1 MARRR
6 VRRAVFEHPVRC
18 RERSLDSQ
26 ALLSCFVSA
35 SCVVTQTT
43 GGLISGMLLFLVAA
57 GLSLIF
63 GTLKVVNFMHGSLYM
78 LGAYFA
84 YTVYQVS
91 GSYALAVLAAALGVG
106 LFALLFER
114 LFMSRVYGSD
124 VLLQLLVCY
133 GFILILDDAVKII
146 WGAEFLSMGMPPAFQ
161 RPPLLLAGGVL
172 PVFYLFLIF
181 VALLVAVALGYF
193 ISRTR
198 AGKIV
203 RAAAVN
209 PTMTSA
215 LGINT
220 ALVFGGVFALGGLL
234 AGLAGALA
242 VPVRSLVAG
251 MGFSILIESF
261 IVTVIGGMGSVAG
274 ALVGA
279 LLIGLVRSFGTI
291 GFPLF
296 TEGVMFLFMVLVL
309 ILKPSGLFG
318 KEA

>member
-1 MARRR
+1 MI
-6 VRRAVFEHPVRC
+6 
-18 RERSLDSQ
+18 
-26 ALLSCFVSA
+26 
-35 SCVVTQTT
+35 TQTT

-84 YTVYQVS
+84 YTLYTAT
-91 GSYALAVLAAALGVG
+91 GNFTIAVVGAALGVG
-106 LFALLFER
+106 LFGLVFER
-114 LFMSRVYGSD
+114 LFMSRVYNTD
-124 VLLQLLVCY
+124 VLMQLLVCY

-146 WGAEFLSMGMPPAFQ
+146 WGAEFLSMGMPAAFQ
-161 RPPLLLAGGVL
+161 RPPIMIAGGIL
-172 PVFYLFLIF
+172 PVYYLFLIGVTLG
-181 VALLVAVALGYF
+181 VALLLGLLLT
-193 ISRTR
+193 RTR

-234 AGLAGALA
+234 AGLSGALA
-242 VPVRSLVAG
+242 APVRSMVAG

-261 IVTVIGGMGSVAG
+261 IVTVIGGMGSIGG

-296 TEGVMFLFMVLVL
+296 TEGVMFLFMTLVL
-309 ILKPSGLFG
+309 ITKPSGLFG
-318 KEA
+318 KEH

>member
-1 MARRR
+1 MD
-6 VRRAVFEHPVRC
+6 F
-18 RERSLDSQ
+18 Q
-26 ALLSCFVSA
+26 ALLSCFSSA

-84 YTVYQVS
+84 YSLYTAT
-91 GSYALAVLAAALGVG
+91 GSYAIAVVGAALGVG
-106 LFALLFER
+106 LFGLVFER
-114 LFMSRVYGSD
+114 LFMSRVYNTD
-124 VLLQLLVCY
+124 VLMQLLVCY
-133 GFILILDDAVKII
+133 GFILILDDAVKIL
-146 WGAEFLSMGMPPAFQ
+146 WGAEFLSMGMPAAFQ
-161 RPPLLLAGGVL
+161 RPPILLAGGVL
-172 PVFYLFLIF
+172 PVFYLFLIGIT
-181 VALLVAVALGYF
+181 LAVALALGLL
-193 ISRTR
+193 ITKTR

-209 PTMTSA
+209 PSMTSA

-234 AGLAGALA
+234 AGLSGALA
-242 VPVRSLVAG
+242 APVRSMVAG

-261 IVTVIGGMGSVAG
+261 IVTVIGGMGSITG

-296 TEGVMFLFMVLVL
+296 TEGIMFLFMTVVL
-309 ILKPSGLFG
+309 IVKPSGLFG
-318 KEA
+318 KEL

>member
-1 MARRR
+1 MD
-6 VRRAVFEHPVRC
+6 
-18 RERSLDSQ
+18 LQ
-26 ALLSCFVSA
+26 ALLSCLSTT
-35 SCVVTQTT
+35 SCVVTQAT

-84 YTVYQVS
+84 YSIYVAT
-91 GSYALAVLAAALGVG
+91 GSYALAVIGAALGVG
-106 LFALLFER
+106 LFGLIFER
-114 LFMSRVYGSD
+114 LFMSRVYNTD
-124 VLLQLLVCY
+124 VLMQLLVCY

-146 WGAEFLSMGMPPAFQ
+146 WGAEFLSMGMPAAFQ
-161 RPPLLLAGGVL
+161 RPPIMLAGGVL
-172 PVFYLFLIF
+172 PVFYLFLIGIT
-181 VALLVAVALGYF
+181 LAVALALGLF
-193 ISRTR
+193 ITRTR

-234 AGLAGALA
+234 AGLSGALA
-242 VPVRSLVAG
+242 APVRSMVAG

-261 IVTVIGGMGSVAG
+261 IVTVIGGMGSITG

-279 LLIGLVRSFGTI
+279 LLIGLVRSFGGI

-296 TEGVMFLFMVLVL
+296 TEGIMFLFMTGVL
-309 ILKPSGLFG
+309 IVKPSGLFG
-318 KEA
+318 KEL

>member
-1 MARRR
+1 
-6 VRRAVFEHPVRC
+6 
-18 RERSLDSQ
+18 LDPQ
-26 ALLSCFVSA
+26 ALLSCFTSA
-35 SCVVTQTT
+35 SCLVTQTT

-84 YTVYQVS
+84 YTVYSLS
-91 GSYALAVLAAALGVG
+91 GNYGLAVIGAALGVS

-114 LFMSRVYGSD
+114 LLMSRVYGSD

-133 GFILILDDAVKII
+133 GIILILDDVVKIV
-146 WGAEFLSMGMPPAFQ
+146 WGPQFLAMGMPQTFQ
-161 RPPLLLAGGVL
+161 RPPILLAGGVL
-172 PVFYLFLIF
+172 PVFYLFLI
-181 VALLVAVALGYF
+181 AITLLVAGVLAYV
-193 ISRTR
+193 IARTR
-198 AGKIV
+198 IGKIV

-220 ALVFGGVFALGGLL
+220 VVVFGGVFALGGLL

-261 IVTVIGGMGSVAG
+261 IVTVIGGMGSMTG

-279 LLIGLVRSFGTI
+279 LMIGLVRSFGTI

-296 TEGVMFLFMVLVL
+296 TEGLMFLFMTAVL
-309 ILKPSGLFG
+309 IVKPSGLFG
-318 KEA
+318 KES

>member
-1 MARRR
+1 
-6 VRRAVFEHPVRC
+6 
-18 RERSLDSQ
+18 LDLQ
-26 ALLSCFVSA
+26 ALLSCFSAA

-84 YTVYQVS
+84 YSIYVAT
-91 GSYALAVLAAALGVG
+91 GSYALAVIGAALGVG
-106 LFALLFER
+106 LFGLIFER
-114 LFMSRVYGSD
+114 LFMSRVYNTD
-124 VLLQLLVCY
+124 VLMQLLVCY

-146 WGAEFLSMGMPPAFQ
+146 WGAEFLSMGMPAAFQ
-161 RPPLLLAGGVL
+161 RPPILLAGGVL
-172 PVFYLFLIF
+172 PVFYLFLIA
-181 VALLVAVALGYF
+181 VTLAVALALGLL
-193 ISRTR
+193 ISKTR

-234 AGLAGALA
+234 AGLSGALA
-242 VPVRSLVAG
+242 APVRSMVAG

-261 IVTVIGGMGSVAG
+261 IVTVIGGMGSITG

-296 TEGVMFLFMVLVL
+296 TEGIMFLFMTGIL
-309 ILKPSGLFG
+309 IVKPSGLFG
-318 KEA
+318 REL

>member
-1 MARRR
+1 MD
-6 VRRAVFEHPVRC
+6 P
-18 RERSLDSQ
+18 Q
-26 ALLSCFVSA
+26 ALLTCFSTA
-35 SCVVTQTT
+35 SCVITQTT

-84 YTVYQVS
+84 YTLYTAT
-91 GSYALAVLAAALGVG
+91 GSFTIAVIGASLGVG
-106 LFALLFER
+106 LFGLIFER
-114 LFMSRVYGSD
+114 LFMSRVYNTD
-124 VLLQLLVCY
+124 VLMQLLVCY

-146 WGAEFLSMGMPPAFQ
+146 WGAEFLSMGMPAAFQ
-161 RPPLLLAGGVL
+161 RPPILLAGGVL
-172 PVFYLFLIF
+172 PVYYLFLIGVTLG
-181 VALLVAVALGYF
+181 VALLLGVLLTK
-193 ISRTR
+193 TR

-234 AGLAGALA
+234 AGLSGALA
-242 VPVRSLVAG
+242 APVRSMVAG

-261 IVTVIGGMGSVAG
+261 IVTVIGGMGSIGG

-296 TEGVMFLFMVLVL
+296 TEGVMFLFMTLVL
-309 ILKPSGLFG
+309 ITKPSGLFG
-318 KEA
+318 KEQ

>member
-1 MARRR
+1 MD
-6 VRRAVFEHPVRC
+6 F
-18 RERSLDSQ
+18 Q
-26 ALLSCFVSA
+26 ALLNCFSTA

-84 YTVYQVS
+84 YTIFVAS
-91 GSYALAVLAAALGVG
+91 GSYALAVVGAALGVG
-106 LFALLFER
+106 LFGLIFER
-114 LFMSRVYGSD
+114 LFMSRVYNTD
-124 VLLQLLVCY
+124 VLMQLLVCY

-146 WGAEFLSMGMPPAFQ
+146 WGAEFLSMGMPEAFR
-161 RPPLLLAGGVL
+161 RPPIILAGGVL
-172 PVFYLFLIF
+172 PMFYLFLIGIT
-181 VALLVAVALGYF
+181 LLVAVVLGYV
-193 ISRTR
+193 IARTR
-198 AGKIV
+198 IGKIV
-203 RAAAVN
+203 RAAAAN

-220 ALVFGGVFALGGLL
+220 ALVFGGVFALGGFL
-234 AGLAGALA
+234 AGLSGALA
-242 VPVRSLVAG
+242 APVRSMVAG

-261 IVTVIGGMGSVAG
+261 IVTVIGGMGSITG

-279 LLIGLVRSFGTI
+279 LLIGLVRSFGAI

-296 TEGVMFLFMVLVL
+296 TEGIMFLFMTLVLVM
-309 ILKPSGLFG
+309 KPSGLFG
-318 KEA
+318 KEQR

>member
-1 MARRR
+1 
-6 VRRAVFEHPVRC
+6 
-18 RERSLDSQ
+18 LDFQ
-26 ALLSCFVSA
+26 ALLSCFSSA

-84 YTVYQVS
+84 YSLYTAT
-91 GSYALAVLAAALGVG
+91 GSYAVAVVGAALGVG
-106 LFALLFER
+106 LFGLIFER
-114 LFMSRVYGSD
+114 LFMSRVYNTD
-124 VLLQLLVCY
+124 VLMQLLVCY
-133 GFILILDDAVKII
+133 GFILILDDAVKIL
-146 WGAEFLSMGMPPAFQ
+146 WGAEFLSMGMPATFQ
-161 RPPLLLAGGVL
+161 RPPILLAGGVL
-172 PVFYLFLIF
+172 PVFYLFLIGIT
-181 VALLVAVALGYF
+181 LAVALALGLL
-193 ISRTR
+193 ITKTR

-209 PTMTSA
+209 PSMTSA

-234 AGLAGALA
+234 AGLSGALA
-242 VPVRSLVAG
+242 APVRSMVAG

-261 IVTVIGGMGSVAG
+261 IVTVIGGMGSITG

-296 TEGVMFLFMVLVL
+296 TEGIMFLFMTVVL
-309 ILKPSGLFG
+309 IVKPSGLFG
-318 KEA
+318 KEL

>member
-1 MARRR
+1 MD
-6 VRRAVFEHPVRC
+6 F
-18 RERSLDSQ
+18 Q
-26 ALLSCFVSA
+26 ALLNCLSMS

-63 GTLKVVNFMHGSLYM
+63 GTLKVTNFMHGSLYM

-84 YTVYQVS
+84 YTLYNLT
-91 GSYALAVLAAALGVG
+91 GSYAVAVVGAAIGVG
-106 LFALLFER
+106 LFALVFER
-114 LFMSRVYGSD
+114 LFMSRVYNAD
-124 VLLQLLVCY
+124 VLMQLLVCY

-146 WGAEFLSMGMPPAFQ
+146 WGPEFKAMGMPAAFQ
-161 RPPLLLAGGVL
+161 RPPILLAGGVM
-172 PVFYLFLIF
+172 PVFYLFLI
-181 VALLVAVALGYF
+181 VVTLLVAGALGYL
-193 ISRTR
+193 ITKTR
-198 AGKIV
+198 FGKIV

-220 ALVFGGVFALGGLL
+220 ALVYGSVFALGGLL

-261 IVTVIGGMGSVAG
+261 IVTVIGGMGSVPG

-279 LLIGLVRSFGTI
+279 LLIGLVRSFGSI

-296 TEGVMFLFMVLVL
+296 TEGLMFVFMTVIL
-309 ILKPSGLFG
+309 IVKPSGLFG
-318 KEA
+318 RER

>member
-1 MARRR
+1 MD
-6 VRRAVFEHPVRC
+6 F
-18 RERSLDSQ
+18 D
-26 ALLSCFVSA
+26 ALLSCFA
-35 SCVVTQTT
+35 STSCIVTQAT

-63 GTLKVVNFMHGSLYM
+63 GTLKVTNFMHGSLYM

-84 YTVYQVS
+84 YTLYGLS
-91 GSYALAVLAAALGVG
+91 GNYAVAVVGAALGVAV
-106 LFALLFER
+106 FALIFER

-133 GFILILDDAVKII
+133 GFILILDDVVKIV
-146 WGAEFLSMGMPPAFQ
+146 WGAEFLAMGMPETFQ
-161 RPPLLLAGGVL
+161 RPPLIVAGGVL
-172 PVFYLFLIF
+172 PVFYLFLIVVTMM
-181 VALLVAVALGYF
+181 VAATLGLL
-193 ISRTR
+193 ITRTR
-198 AGKIV
+198 FGKIV
-203 RAAAVN
+203 RAAAIN

-220 ALVFGGVFALGGLL
+220 ALVFGSVFALGGML

-242 VPVRSLVAG
+242 VPVRSLVSG

-274 ALVGA
+274 ALAGA
-279 LLIGLVRSFGTI
+279 LLIGFVRSFGTI

-296 TEGVMFLFMVLVL
+296 TDGLMFLFMTIVL
-309 ILKPSGLFG
+309 IVRPSGLFG
-318 KEA
+318 KDRQP